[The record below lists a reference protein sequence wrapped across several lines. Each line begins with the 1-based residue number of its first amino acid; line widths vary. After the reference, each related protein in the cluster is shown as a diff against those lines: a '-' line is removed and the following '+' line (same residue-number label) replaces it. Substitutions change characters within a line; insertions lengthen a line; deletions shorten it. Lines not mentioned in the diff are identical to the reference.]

1 MLVLLL
7 VQHLGSRHLLQSQI
21 VKIPDQSSFLGKLP
35 TYPSPNWTLT
45 LTSHLLQNV
54 GVGGQFPRRWRVCK
68 SLTTP
73 RSPFLSYFPLVT
85 WPPVS
90 LTPIISLI
98 PSLSYVPL
106 PFTLSPTHPRQLFPG
121 DQRSYYACATRMQP
135 AFVCTSTIRQ
145 VIKENWEQAECLLT
159 YQRVEQLKEMVK
171 PRGRSRP
178 LERSNF

>member
-1 MLVLLL
+1 MVIAQQPFCWKWIS
-7 VQHLGSRHLLQSQI
+7 VTKVSKYGQNEYSRALNASYTFQPLM
-21 VKIPDQSSFLGKLP
+21 SF
-35 TYPSPNWTLT
+35 W
-45 LTSHLLQNV
+45 
-54 GVGGQFPRRWRVCK
+54 

-73 RSPFLSYFPLVT
+73 RSPFLWHFPLIT

-90 LTPIISLI
+90 LTPIISLT

-178 LERSNF
+178 LVRSNFWQ